1 MNYFKYNSTVAATNT
16 VALAVVDLVEKQKSD
31 DKTFNLFGTKIK
43 ELAQAQTVAIKKD
56 RVYSGL
62 DVLDAERDS
71 LWKAAIDI
79 ISAYKKNPV
88 KEISDAAEK
97 IFPIAEKYGKK
108 ITRVTYDEET
118 AYLKSAQTDFSAEG
132 AAAAIKVLPGLS
144 ETLENL
150 WAKNADFEAQTASFV
165 STSANSEKSA
175 TSLRKELVSL
185 INSFITYVDV
195 VGVVRSD
202 LLGFSKELQSRIDR
216 ANALA

>member
-202 LLGFSKELQSRIDR
+202 LLAFSKELQSRIDR

>member
-79 ISAYKKNPV
+79 IGAYKKNPV

>member
-43 ELAQAQTVAIKKD
+43 EFAQAQTVAIKKD

-97 IFPIAEKYGKK
+97 IFPIVEKYGKK

-118 AYLKSAQTDFSAEG
+118 AYLKSAQTDFSAED